1 MGKETKIGLAVIGV
15 LVTIFSVLLFRH
27 FGGPSAAPEVARAP
41 IQPLSSA
48 GMSKENVVVTSKDS
62 AGARSKLWDTPT
74 ATSDEPAGQAPT
86 ASYMP
91 AENESAAAGDPYAE
105 RTATQPGAELPTD
118 QGAEPVAGEP
128 ASAAGLTSRSPF
140 QSGPALMATP
150 EVEPAAEIAV
160 SPDAQELPLAD
171 PVKNSQARN
180 PLRRLSAELPLDA
193 PQPETSDE
201 PVASEPAMTLPA
213 TDESTAADPYSAD
226 SASSEP
232 TVADPALEAPAGQ
245 PSKSSAAHGD
255 PFDAAPQAQLAP
267 SDGSFDP
274 QPEVQAEIDAVTGQP
289 PAASEPVPAASQ
301 RRTAFDKTEQP
312 TAAHP
317 AADDWQ
323 ASGPVA
329 APLAAGA
336 AEATPLPVENGQ
348 YTVQPGDTLWS
359 ISEKVYGTGGYF
371 KALGARNRSSL
382 PRSDKLTVGTQIAV
396 PPTAELERDYASL
409 CPKQRKSALVRP
421 KSAPPAPTQR
431 RDGSDVYIVNEGDTL
446 FDIARYELGKASRWA
461 EIYDLN
467 RDVLG
472 EDFDYLRP
480 GTELVMPARSEA
492 AAKPADSRYE

>member
-15 LVTIFSVLLFRH
+15 LVTVFSVLLFRH
-27 FGGPSAAPEVARAP
+27 FGGTSAAPEVARAP

-48 GMSKENVVVTSKDS
+48 GMSKENVVVTSKGS
-62 AGARSKLWDTPT
+62 AAARSRLWDTPT

-105 RTATQPGAELPTD
+105 RTATQPGAD

-128 ASAAGLTSRSPF
+128 ASRSPF
-140 QSGPALMATP
+140 QSGPALTATTA
-150 EVEPAAEIAV
+150 VEPAAEIAA
-160 SPDAQELPLAD
+160 SPDAQELPVAE
-171 PVKNSQARN
+171 PEKNSQARN

-193 PQPETSDE
+193 PQPATGDE
-201 PVASEPAMTLPA
+201 PVASEPALTVPA
-213 TDESTAADPYSAD
+213 SEEALTADPYSAD
-226 SASSEP
+226 PASSEP
-232 TVADPALEAPAGQ
+232 AVTDQSLEVPAGE
-245 PSKSSAAHGD
+245 PSKASAAHRD

-274 QPEVQAEIDAVTGQP
+274 QPEVQAEVDAVTGQP
-289 PAASEPVPAASQ
+289 PAASEPVDESVPTANQ
-301 RRTAFDKTEQP
+301 RRNAFDKAEQP
-312 TAAHP
+312 TAAQP
-317 AADDWQ
+317 ASDDWQ

-396 PPTAELERDYASL
+396 PPTAELERDFASL

-421 KSAPPAPTQR
+421 KSAPPAGTQR
-431 RDGSDVYIVNEGDTL
+431 RNGSDVYIVNEGDTL

-480 GTELVMPARSEA
+480 GTELVMPARAEA